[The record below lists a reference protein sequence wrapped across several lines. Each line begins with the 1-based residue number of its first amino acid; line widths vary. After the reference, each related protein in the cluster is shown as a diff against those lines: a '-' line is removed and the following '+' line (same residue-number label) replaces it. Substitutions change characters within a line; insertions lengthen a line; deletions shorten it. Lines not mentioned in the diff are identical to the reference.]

1 MSLRFYVLYLHMI
14 QMTAYHVWISAGFI
28 VAYFAIILSCIVVV
42 LSENRNPIRS
52 LAWTIALLALPF
64 IGLIFYLFFGR
75 SMKGI
80 HMISRRSKRKLLHNR
95 KTPQIDLE
103 RLDYTAE
110 ECQLVKMIYS
120 LTKSP
125 LTLNNRVRI
134 FTEGEDKFDW
144 LRRDLESARESIYLQ
159 YYIFSDDE
167 TGRGIADI
175 LKRKAAE
182 GVEVMVIYDHVGSLK
197 SKNAFFADM
206 ERAGVKIHPFF
217 RVNFRHMANRINW
230 RNHRKIVVVDNRVGY
245 IGGMNI
251 ADRYVKATKRGEAW
265 RDTHFRVKGDIVGSL
280 IFSFAVDWHF
290 VRSQEPLPALE
301 CREPRF
307 RNNTGMQLIV
317 DGPADAWDSMALCFL
332 KAISAARRCIY
343 IQTPYFLPTDALLHA
358 LEAAA
363 HAKVDVRVMLPA
375 ASDSRLLQYA
385 SFSYVT
391 QCLRS
396 GIKVYLYERG
406 MLHSKTMVIDDTLV
420 TSGSTNFDFRSF
432 ENNFEC
438 NLMFYDR
445 EINRQMR
452 EIFFEDIK
460 QCRKLTASAWRKRP
474 LLQRTLESLVRLVAP
489 IL

>member
-1 MSLRFYVLYLHMI
+1 
-14 QMTAYHVWISAGFI
+14 MTAYHVWISAGFI

-230 RNHRKIVVVDNRVGY
+230 RN
-245 IGGMNI
+245 
-251 ADRYVKATKRGEAW
+251 
-265 RDTHFRVKGDIVGSL
+265 
-280 IFSFAVDWHF
+280 
-290 VRSQEPLPALE
+290 QEYRRPLCE
-301 CREPRF
+301 
-307 RNNTGMQLIV
+307 GHQ
-317 DGPADAWDSMALCFL
+317 
-332 KAISAARRCIY
+332 ARRGLARHSFSRGGGYCRLAD
-343 IQTPYFLPTDALLHA
+343 IQFCGRLAFRA
-358 LEAAA
+358 QSGAAA
-363 HAKVDVRVMLPA
+363 GA
-375 ASDSRLLQYA
+375 
-385 SFSYVT
+385 
-391 QCLRS
+391 
-396 GIKVYLYERG
+396 
-406 MLHSKTMVIDDTLV
+406 
-420 TSGSTNFDFRSF
+420 
-432 ENNFEC
+432 
-438 NLMFYDR
+438 
-445 EINRQMR
+445 
-452 EIFFEDIK
+452 
-460 QCRKLTASAWRKRP
+460 
-474 LLQRTLESLVRLVAP
+474 
-489 IL
+489 